1 MDITVAICTWNRAH
15 LLEQTLTRFRQLVIP
30 EGMEWE
36 LVVINN
42 ACTDHTRE
50 VVERHQEALPLRMV
64 MEPEA
69 GLSRARNRA
78 IDVAQGEWLIW
89 TDDDV
94 LVNPGWLASYWA
106 AIHGMPDASFFGGP
120 VNPWFE
126 KSPASWITAS
136 WKTISPVFA
145 VRQLGDEVF
154 TFDRRLIPFGAN
166 FGLRLAVQKE
176 YRYDPELGRKEK
188 EMLSGEETVVL
199 RQMMAD
205 GHRGYWL
212 PTASLEH
219 FIPVQ
224 RLTLDYVKQ
233 YYHGLGQTAVALERI
248 RDKAGNARAGS
259 TPWLSYAKALIYSG
273 IYYALRLGAP
283 ASYWVPC
290 LVKSQRHW
298 GRLVAYREP
307 VVVSVDAEP
316 PLRKAA

>member
-1 MDITVAICTWNRAH
+1 ASSRGYGMDITVAICTWNRAH

-224 RLTLDYVKQ
+224 RLTL
-233 YYHGLGQTAVALERI
+233 
-248 RDKAGNARAGS
+248 
-259 TPWLSYAKALIYSG
+259 
-273 IYYALRLGAP
+273 
-283 ASYWVPC
+283 
-290 LVKSQRHW
+290 
-298 GRLVAYREP
+298 
-307 VVVSVDAEP
+307 
-316 PLRKAA
+316 